1 MLKKNTFAVKTIGGW
16 DRLLLRFF
24 FGKIGI
30 FLYKNPI
37 DVMQMRS
44 KINFS
49 VMIYQEMAQTNM

>member
-1 MLKKNTFAVKTIGGW
+1 MLKKNTFAVKTIGGM
-16 DRLLLRFF
+16 DRLLLRVF
-24 FGKIGI
+24 FGKIRI